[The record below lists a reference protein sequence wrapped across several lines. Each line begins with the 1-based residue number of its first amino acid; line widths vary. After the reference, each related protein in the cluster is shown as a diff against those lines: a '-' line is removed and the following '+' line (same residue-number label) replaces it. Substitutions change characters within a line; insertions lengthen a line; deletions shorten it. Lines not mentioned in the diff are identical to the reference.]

1 MEGNVTSWGQVYTV
15 FGECL
20 FLFFGHWMRS
30 LCKMFREDIFYEFHH
45 FEDGS
50 SMFL

>member
-1 MEGNVTSWGQVYTV
+1 MEGNVTSWGQNYTV
-15 FGECL
+15 SGKCL
-20 FLFFGHWMRS
+20 FFFFGHWIRN
-30 LCKMFREDIFYEFHH
+30 LCKMFREDFFSELHH

>member
-1 MEGNVTSWGQVYTV
+1 MEGDVISRGQDYTV

-30 LCKMFREDIFYEFHH
+30 LCKMFIEDFFSEFHH